1 MKPISLNLM
10 TDYHYLS
17 DLKVAK
23 DHSKLFFTETVADL
37 ENNDY
42 QQRIHALDLRTQK
55 QKIWVDWQKRCN
67 SFAVDRGLLLVKQDA
82 TDPTIHTR
90 FVFAEG
96 TEQMREAFKVPLAV
110 NSLQDLNDQF
120 YLVSATI
127 NQRHPNYHHLT
138 YKERL
143 IEEEKKKADEDYLL
157 FDEYPFYFN
166 GAGIING
173 NRNSLFLVDK
183 KTGAIQDLIP
193 PTIDV
198 ESFDVDG
205 EEILFSGVDFTEVKG
220 LWSNIWKINTR
231 TLENQLLYSEKM
243 LIGRV
248 FYYQHRILVIG
259 SYGTCIEGKNFYE
272 LKDGKMNLLLK
283 NEGSLH
289 NSVGSDCRFGKLK
302 NFYKEH
308 DDIYMMNTVDSR
320 APLYKFTG
328 NSLETVLD
336 FEGSC
341 DDIVVC
347 NQGIYVIAMKD
358 QKLQEVYEIKDQSL
372 QPLTQINE
380 SVLEDCY
387 VAKPER
393 LEFENQDKIYGWVLK
408 PKDYDPHQSYPAILD
423 IHGGPKT
430 AYGEV
435 FFHEMQVWA
444 SMGYFVMYCN
454 PHCSDGRGNDF
465 CNYMKHYGVTDYED
479 IMKFV
484 DQVLT
489 LYPAVDASR
498 LGVTGGSYG
507 GYMTNWIITHTD
519 RFKAA
524 ASQRSVSN
532 RITQMIYSDYGI
544 DTPFEFGVENVE
556 DCYDLFWDRSPIKY
570 INEAKTPTLFLQST
584 NDWRCPMPEAIQM
597 YTVMKCRG
605 IETKLVGFKGE
616 NHELSRSGKPTHRL
630 RRLQEI
636 TDWMEK
642 HLK

>member
-1 MKPISLNLM
+1 MKPISLDLM
-10 TDYHYLS
+10 TQYHYLS
-17 DLKVAK
+17 DLKVSK
-23 DHSKLFFTETVADL
+23 DQSKLFFTETKADM
-37 ENNDY
+37 ERNDY
-42 QQRIHALDLRTQK
+42 CQRIQVIDTHTKEQTT
-55 QKIWVDWQKRCN
+55 WVEWRKRCT
-67 SFAVDRGLLLVKQDA
+67 SFAVNDGLLLVEQDPEDL
-82 TDPTIHTR
+82 TTHTR
-90 FVFAEG
+90 FVWAE
-96 TEQMREAFKVPLAV
+96 ESNKQREAFKLPLDI
-110 NSLQDLNDQF
+110 NTIQDFNNQY

-127 NQRHPNYHHLT
+127 NRRHFNYHHLT
-138 YKERL
+138 LEERL
-143 IEEEKKKADEDYLL
+143 KEEEKKKADEDYLL

-183 KTGAIQDLIP
+183 KTLEILDLIP

-205 EEILFSGVDFTEVKG
+205 NEILYSGVDYTEVKG
-220 LWSNIWKINTR
+220 LWSNIWKVNAL
-231 TLENQLLYSEKM
+231 TLENELLYSEKM

-248 FYYQHRILVIG
+248 FYYQHRIIVIG

-272 LKDGKMNLLLK
+272 LKAGKMNLLFR

-289 NSVGSDCRFGKLK
+289 NSVGSDCRYGKLK
-302 NFYKEH
+302 NFYKDSEH
-308 DDIYMMNTVDSR
+308 VYFMNTVDSR
-320 APLYKFTG
+320 APIFEFIGT
-328 NSLETVLD
+328 SLEPVLD

-341 DDIVVC
+341 DDLVVC
-347 NQGIYVIAMKD
+347 DRGFYVIAMEN
-358 QKLQEVYEIKDQSL
+358 QNLQEVFEVSHQQLHVLTHINT
-372 QPLTQINE
+372 PLFENH
-380 SVLEDCY
+380 Y

-393 LEFENQDKIYGWVLK
+393 LEFENQDKIVGWVLK
-408 PKDYDPHQSYPAILD
+408 PKDYDPTKTYPAILD

-430 AYGEV
+430 AYGEI
-435 FFHEMQVWA
+435 FYHEMQVWA

-454 PHCSDGRGNDF
+454 PHCSDGRGNEF

-479 IMKFV
+479 IMKFI
-484 DQVLT
+484 DTVLE
-489 LYPAVDASR
+489 LYPAIDSKR

-507 GYMTNWIITHTD
+507 GYMTNWIVTHTD

-544 DTPFEFGVENVE
+544 DTPFEFGVEDVN
-556 DCYDLFWDRSPIKY
+556 DCYELFWDRSPIKY
-570 INEAKTPTLFLQST
+570 INNATTPTLFLQST

-605 IETKLVGFKGE
+605 VETKLVGFKGE

>member
-1 MKPISLNLM
+1 MKPISLDYM
-10 TDYHYLS
+10 TEYHYLS
-17 DLKVAK
+17 DLKVSK
-23 DHSKLFFTETVADL
+23 DHTKLFFTETVADL
-37 ENNDY
+37 KNNDY
-42 QQRIHALDLRTQK
+42 QQRIHAIDTNTKEQS
-55 QKIWVDWQKRCN
+55 IWADWRKRCT
-67 SFAVDRGLLLVKQDA
+67 SFVVDEGMLLVER
-82 TDPTIHTR
+82 DPEDRTIHTR
-90 FVFAEG
+90 LVYADG
-96 TEQMREAFKVPLAV
+96 SDKMKEAFKLPLDV
-110 NSLQDLNDQF
+110 NTLQDYNDQY

-138 YKERL
+138 YTERL
-143 IEEEKKKADEDYLL
+143 EEEAKKKADEDYLL
-157 FDEYPFYFN
+157 FDEYPFFFN

-183 KTGAIQDLIP
+183 KTLEIRDLIP
-193 PTIDV
+193 LTIDV

-205 EEILFSGVDFTEVKG
+205 DELIFSGVDFTEVKG
-220 LWSNIWKINTR
+220 LWSNIWKINLK
-231 TLENQLLYSEKM
+231 TLKVELLYSEKM

-248 FYYQHRILVIG
+248 FYHQHRIVVIG
-259 SYGTCIEGKNFYE
+259 SYGTCIEGKCFYE
-272 LKDGKMNLLLK
+272 LKDGKMNLLLE

-289 NSVGSDCRFGKLK
+289 NSVGSDCRFGRVK
-302 NFYKEH
+302 NFCKDRDHVYL
-308 DDIYMMNTVDSR
+308 MNTVNSR
-320 APLYKFTG
+320 SPIFEYTG
-328 NSLETVLD
+328 TSLDPVID

-341 DDIVVC
+341 DDLIVC
-347 NQGIYVIAMKD
+347 DQGFYVIAMVD
-358 QKLQEVYEIKDQSL
+358 QKLQEVYEVKDHAL
-372 QPLTQINE
+372 IPLTQIN
-380 SVLEDCY
+380 VPLLEDHY

-393 LEFENQDKIYGWVLK
+393 LEFENLDTIYGWVLK
-408 PKDYDPHQSYPAILD
+408 PKDYDPNKTYPAILD

-435 FFHEMQVWA
+435 FFHEMQAWA

-465 CNYMKHYGVTDYED
+465 CNYMDHYGVTDYED

-484 DQVLT
+484 DKVLE
-489 LYPAVDASR
+489 LYPSVDPSR

-507 GYMTNWIITHTD
+507 GYMTNWIVTHTD

-532 RITQMIYSDYGI
+532 RIAQMIYSDYGV
-544 DTPFEFGVENVE
+544 DTPFEFGVENVD
-556 DCYDLFWDRSPIKY
+556 DCFDLFWDRSPIKY
-570 INEAKTPTLFLQST
+570 INQAVTPTLFLQST
-584 NDWRCPMPEAIQM
+584 HDWRCPMPEALQM

-605 IETKLVGFKGE
+605 VETKLVGFKGE

-636 TDWMEK
+636 TNWMES